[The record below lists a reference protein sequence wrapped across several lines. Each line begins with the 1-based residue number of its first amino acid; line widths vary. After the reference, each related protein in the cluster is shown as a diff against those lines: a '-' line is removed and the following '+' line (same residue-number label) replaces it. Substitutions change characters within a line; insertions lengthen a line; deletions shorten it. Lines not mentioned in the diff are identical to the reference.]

1 MNILINNAYKIMPT
15 LDIDKYAINEIVRK
29 NKYEQ
34 SYIDYLQNTNGGYYC
49 KGALHFFGVS
59 DLNKFHDLRFIG
71 QIVSESYDEFNV
83 IEDMGIIGEDIFGH
97 LFVSLKNGY
106 GLFNIE
112 TAGIEHIANDFTGFL
127 NKISSDIKFYTG
139 ERLVLD
145 REMSEQLCTGYR
157 YCPIFPFVLGG
168 EYQAEN
174 LHLKDMVA
182 NIKFSSDLAKQ
193 IKNLPDGTKIKYQIA
208 GKP

>member
-1 MNILINNAYKIMPT
+1 MPT
-15 LDIDKYAINEIVRK
+15 LDIDQGVINEIVFK

-34 SYIDYLQNTNGGYYC
+34 SYINYLLNTNGGYYC

-59 DLNKFHDLRFIG
+59 DRNKFHDLRFIG
-71 QIVSESYDEFNV
+71 QIVSESYEEFNI
-83 IEDMGIIGEDIFGH
+83 IEEMEIIGEDIFGN
-97 LFVSLKNGY
+97 LFVFLKNGY

-112 TAGIEHIANDFTGFL
+112 TADIEYIANDFTGFL

-139 ERLVLD
+139 ESLVLN

-157 YCPIFPFVLGG
+157 YCPIFPFILGG
-168 EYQAEN
+168 EYQTEN
-174 LHLKDMVA
+174 LYLKDMVA

-193 IKNLPDGTKIKYQIA
+193 IKNLPDGTKIKYQIV